1 MADNSFV
8 RLVHYYF
15 LKLKSF
21 FLSKDVLSFL
31 LFLLLA
37 SAFWFVNALD
47 KERETEIIIPVTFV
61 GVPQNIAITNKIHSI
76 KIKIKDQGLNLFTYS
91 RRNYSSISFD
101 LGRVFYEKGRINISP
116 DQIRGKIARFLL
128 PTTSILEILPDSLS
142 LQYERLS
149 TKTLAVEFDSKIEL
163 SNQYVLSDDIHIS
176 PSEITVFGPK
186 SVLDKLETIKTE
198 FVELKKI
205 SDSTYLNAKLRPIK
219 SVNFASDEVKIS
231 IFVEMFT
238 EKSIQLPV
246 TIQNCP
252 DKITIRTFP
261 AMVNVTFNV
270 GMSHFN
276 AVNSADLSV
285 VLDYNEIEHN
295 QSSKQKLKLIN
306 TESFISNVKVDPE
319 EVEYIIEMKK
329 NKSIVTQ

>member
-1 MADNSFV
+1 MADNKTV
-8 RLVHYYF
+8 RLVHYYI

-21 FLSKDVLSFL
+21 FFSKDVLSFL
-31 LFLLLA
+31 LFVLLA

-47 KERETEIIIPVTFV
+47 KERETEIIVPVHFE
-61 GVPQNIAITNKIHSI
+61 GVPQDIAITNKIHSI

-91 RRNYSSISFD
+91 RHNYSSITFD

-128 PTTSILEILPDSLS
+128 PSTSILGIYPDSLS

-149 TKTLAVEFDSKIEL
+149 TKTLPVEFDSKIEL

-176 PSEITVFGPK
+176 PPEITVFGPK
-186 SVLDKLETIKTE
+186 SVLNKLETVKTE

-205 SDSTYLNAKLRPIK
+205 SDTIYVNTKLRPIK
-219 SVNFASDEVKIS
+219 SVNFASDEIKVS

-252 DKITIRTFP
+252 DRIVIRTFP

-276 AVNSADLSV
+276 AINSEDLSV

-295 QSSKQKLKLIN
+295 QNSKQTLKLIN
-306 TESFISNVKVDPE
+306 TKSFISNVKVNPA
-319 EVEYIIEMKK
+319 EVEYIIEVKK
-329 NKSIVTQ
+329 K